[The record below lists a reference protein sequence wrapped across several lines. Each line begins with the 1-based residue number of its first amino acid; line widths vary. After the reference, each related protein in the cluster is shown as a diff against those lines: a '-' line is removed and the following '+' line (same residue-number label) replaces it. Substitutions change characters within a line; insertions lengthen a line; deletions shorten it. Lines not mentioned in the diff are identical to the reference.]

1 MPVTPISGHIPREVV
16 VLTDRLVVI
25 DGHAIANRAFY
36 AMPLLTNAEGEYT
49 NAVYGFTL
57 MLLKIIKDLSPTH
70 MAVAFDSSAPTF
82 RHERFG
88 EHKAQRKGMP
98 DELRPQ
104 IQLIKDLV
112 SAFGIAAYEKDGF
125 EADDVI
131 GTLAA
136 KVSEGPDGLPV
147 VIVTGDR
154 DALQLTSDRVSVLI
168 TRKGVTDLDEYDRDV
183 IREKYGLEPKQLV
196 DVKALMG
203 DSSDNVPG
211 VPGIGEKTALK
222 IIQDF
227 GDLETAIE
235 RVDEVTP
242 KRARNALAENAEL
255 ARESRLLVE
264 IRKDVP
270 VDIDVESLRIDGFD
284 RQSISA
290 FFRKMGFKSIMRRIE
305 GSQRKEG
312 GTGSSE
318 EAQPD
323 QRVKSKQGRP
333 KSAM

>member
-88 EHKAQRKGMP
+88 EYKAQRKGMP

-290 FFRKMGFKSIMRRIE
+290 FL
-305 GSQRKEG
+305 
-312 GTGSSE
+312 
-318 EAQPD
+318 
-323 QRVKSKQGRP
+323 GRWGL
-333 KSAM
+333 SL

>member
-1 MPVTPISGHIPREVV
+1 
-16 VLTDRLVVI
+16 
-25 DGHAIANRAFY
+25 
-36 AMPLLTNAEGEYT
+36 
-49 NAVYGFTL
+49 
-57 MLLKIIKDLSPTH
+57 
-70 MAVAFDSSAPTF
+70 
-82 RHERFG
+82 
-88 EHKAQRKGMP
+88 MP

-242 KRARNALAENAEL
+242 KEL
-255 ARESRLLVE
+255 GTRLPKTLNWLE
-264 IRKDVP
+264 KAGCL
-270 VDIDVESLRIDGFD
+270 LRF
-284 RQSISA
+284 A
-290 FFRKMGFKSIMRRIE
+290 KMCLWI
-305 GSQRKEG
+305 
-312 GTGSSE
+312 
-318 EAQPD
+318 
-323 QRVKSKQGRP
+323 
-333 KSAM
+333 